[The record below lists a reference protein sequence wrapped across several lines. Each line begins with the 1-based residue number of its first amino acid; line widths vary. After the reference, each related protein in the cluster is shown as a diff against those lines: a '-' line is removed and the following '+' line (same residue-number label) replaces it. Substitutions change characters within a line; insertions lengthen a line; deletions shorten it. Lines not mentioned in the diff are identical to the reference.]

1 MWLAQKPSDILQQS
15 KHPVIYFMSFVL
27 ECGQG
32 SMPVLF
38 TIIFSALDY
47 NASIIMLDYNSLVC
61 KSQSRVLLIEWMNIK
76 QLWK

>member
-32 SMPVLF
+32 FMSVLF
-38 TIIFSALDY
+38 TIIFLALDY
-47 NASIIMLDYNSLVC
+47 NASIIMLDYNY
-61 KSQSRVLLIEWMNIK
+61 IMID
-76 QLWK
+76 